1 MADKN
6 EFHDDR
12 AILDIH
18 DMPPFWPWVGL
29 SLQHMFSMFGST
41 VIVPLIV
48 GLSPSIALFAS
59 GVGTLLHI
67 MITQRKIP
75 AYMGSSFAFIIPMA
89 SLMKTTGYS
98 AVGQGIVG
106 VGIVYM
112 IVATIIWAIGS
123 DWVDKILPPIVVG
136 PIVMVIGL
144 SLAGSAANDAM
155 MGNTKQYHLL
165 YFGVALATLFLAIL
179 FNMMF
184 KGFIGLIPVL
194 LAIVCG
200 YIISVFCG
208 LVDLHA
214 IAVAPWFKLPA
225 FEIPGLS
232 YHFKIDWA
240 AILSITPIA
249 FVTMTE
255 HMGHIMVLDE
265 LTGRDF
271 FKDPGL
277 NRTLAGDGAASLFA
291 GLVGAPAMT
300 SYGEN
305 IGVMAIT
312 KIHSVYVLM
321 GAAGFA
327 ILFAFVNKLNVL
339 IMQMPMPVI
348 GGISFLLFGTIATAG
363 IQIMVENRIDM
374 GVKRNLMI
382 ASTVMVI
389 GVGNAYLQIKSFQF
403 TGLAFATII
412 GIVLNLILPQ
422 KAASEKEHEAKL
434 ALDKKLHEASK
445 KASKANKD

>member
-1 MADKN
+1 MAEKN

-41 VIVPLIV
+41 VIVPLLV
-48 GLSPSIALFAS
+48 GLSPSIALFSS

-67 MITQRKIP
+67 MITNRKIP
-75 AYMGSSFAFIIPMA
+75 AYMGSSFAFITPMLA
-89 SLMKTTGYS
+89 LMKTTGYPGI
-98 AVGQGIVG
+98 AQGVIG
-106 VGIVYM
+106 VGIVYLL
-112 IVATIIWAIGS
+112 IAGLIWAIGS
-123 DWVDKILPPIVVG
+123 DWIDKLLPPIVVG

-144 SLAGSAANDAM
+144 SLAGSAAQDAM
-155 MGNTKQYHLL
+155 MKDGKYNLG
-165 YFGVALATLFLAIL
+165 YFTIALITLFLAIA
-179 FNMMF
+179 FNMVF
-184 KGFIGLIPVL
+184 KGFIGLIPIL

-200 YIISVFCG
+200 YIISAFFG
-208 LVDLHA
+208 LVNLHA
-214 IAVAPWFKLPA
+214 IAAASWFQIPA
-225 FEIPGLS
+225 FQIPGLT
-232 YHFKIDWA
+232 YNFHIEWG
-240 AILSITPIA
+240 AILAITPIA

-255 HMGHIMVLDE
+255 HMGHIMVLNE

-277 NRTLAGDGAASLFA
+277 NRTLAGDGTASLFA
-291 GLVGAPAMT
+291 GLVGGPAVT

-321 GAAGFA
+321 GAAMFA
-327 ILFAFVNKLNVL
+327 IIFSFVHKLNVL
-339 IMQMPMPVI
+339 ILQMPLPVI
-348 GGISFLLFGTIATAG
+348 GGISFLLFGTIATSG
-363 IQIMVENRIDM
+363 IQVMVENKVDM
-374 GVKRNLMI
+374 GLKRNLMI

-389 GVGNAYLQIKSFQF
+389 GIGNAYLQIGKFQF
-403 TGLAFATII
+403 TGLAFATVI
-412 GIVLNLILPQ
+412 GIVLNLVLPQ

-434 ALDKKLHEASK
+434 ALDQKLHNISEKENK
-445 KASKANKD
+445 KR